1 MDPFSIS
8 LGVLPLIHL
17 AGKTAIEL
25 KKLQNGAAKAKDNIN
40 AMLAD
45 LRSLETVLTTIKV
58 ELEDL
63 DSRAPLTGKI
73 GEHWVSLKT
82 ILDDVCDPLKKLEAL
97 LVSTNK
103 DVRWLSSTRRAI
115 RLKDANDQIG
125 IYRQSIQTYQ
135 DTLQL
140 SLHFQQRTMARDIT
154 ELLEKSRDLHQYFS
168 RQDTN
173 NASASRL
180 KRCART
186 AATVVAS
193 ASTVVGDDAVEE
205 CGDGSDIV
213 SEFGWKVNSLAPNK
227 LMSDWVASLQD
238 EPDVSPNCLTR
249 LPDLSTGVADN
260 PPASQHTSTPG
271 SPMTLSPAYSKAQ
284 QEITSDDSLAQPPL
298 ESSTIHKAET
308 GEPGDMVIQES
319 LPREDQTMVHK
330 NKPPRAVCSKM
341 KRIWTFVGDGRC
353 GKTCFIK

>member
-140 SLHFQQRTMARDIT
+140 SLH
-154 ELLEKSRDLHQYFS
+154 
-168 RQDTN
+168 
-173 NASASRL
+173 
-180 KRCART
+180 
-186 AATVVAS
+186 
-193 ASTVVGDDAVEE
+193 
-205 CGDGSDIV
+205 
-213 SEFGWKVNSLAPNK
+213 
-227 LMSDWVASLQD
+227 
-238 EPDVSPNCLTR
+238 
-249 LPDLSTGVADN
+249 TGVADN

-330 NKPPRAVCSKM
+330 NKPPRAVCSKV